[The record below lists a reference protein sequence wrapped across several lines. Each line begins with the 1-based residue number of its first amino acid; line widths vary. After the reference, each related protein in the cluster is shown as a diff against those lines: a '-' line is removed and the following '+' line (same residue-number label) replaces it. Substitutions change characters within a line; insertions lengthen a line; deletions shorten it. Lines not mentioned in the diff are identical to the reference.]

1 MKKFIIAL
9 IFICCFSGLAY
20 SKGGVLGVTLGTP
33 GLVNFNLGYYGG
45 SLGIQGSIS
54 MLHLADAWL
63 TDETDDASSDIKE
76 DSGLFYALFQLNL
89 DCILLETGRFMSAG
103 SIAGGTICFTDD
115 GSPENDLTL
124 FYAGPCVHVV
134 FYNIYLELGAAYGRD
149 FNAKY
154 GENNTHIIP
163 LVQLGYLQYF

>member
-1 MKKFIIAL
+1 
-9 IFICCFSGLAY
+9 
-20 SKGGVLGVTLGTP
+20 
-33 GLVNFNLGYYGG
+33 
-45 SLGIQGSIS
+45 

-154 GENNTHIIP
+154 GEDNTHIIP